1 MANYYEILEN
11 IAACIIG
18 KVPYIR
24 HAEPFMQQWH
34 KGLVGYNVG
43 GGYIDSR
50 FDITKVPYF
59 WIEETAAA
67 AKVRKGNVKLT
78 NCGNSYTIS
87 KELRMVA
94 MVTKGVNIYNLENCL
109 IGALSRCAC
118 CGVDIVITA
127 SNTNNYDIL
136 NKGLAGVA
144 DAEFIDKAAKNFEY
158 INLISID
165 FTLTYNIPMISENCI
180 CEVCEDCD

>member
-11 IAACIIG
+11 IATCIIG

-43 GGYIDSR
+43 GVYIDSR

-78 NCGNSYTIS
+78 NCGNTAEKYGLELFDS
-87 KELRMVA
+87 K
-94 MVTKGVNIYNLENCL
+94 
-109 IGALSRCAC
+109 
-118 CGVDIVITA
+118 
-127 SNTNNYDIL
+127 
-136 NKGLAGVA
+136 
-144 DAEFIDKAAKNFEY
+144 
-158 INLISID
+158 
-165 FTLTYNIPMISENCI
+165 
-180 CEVCEDCD
+180 